1 MRKISAVAMVA
12 MLALTLALA
21 AVGCGKK
28 QASTTTESTTPT
40 TTMPDT
46 SMHAESTMT
55 DTSMHK

>member
-1 MRKISAVAMVA
+1 MVA

-28 QASTTTESTTPT
+28 TETTTESTTPAT
-40 TTMPDT
+40 TDT
-46 SMHAESTMT
+46 SSSMMSHDSTMT

>member
-1 MRKISAVAMVA
+1 MAMVA

-40 TTMPDT
+40 TMPDT

>member
-40 TTMPDT
+40 TMPDT